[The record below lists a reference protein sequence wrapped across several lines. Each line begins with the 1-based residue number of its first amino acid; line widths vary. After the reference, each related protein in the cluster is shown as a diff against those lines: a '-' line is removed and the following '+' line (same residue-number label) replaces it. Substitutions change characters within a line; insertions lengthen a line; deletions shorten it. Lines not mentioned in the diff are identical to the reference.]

1 MNNFVTYLSY
11 FAIHFYVRSELK
23 LGRAWVMAS
32 KIDGA
37 VVTKHLQEYSVT
49 SNTKEYSLRNSHEYI
64 SIDII
69 LYSSTLTTREGNI
82 KKAR

>member
-1 MNNFVTYLSY
+1 
-11 FAIHFYVRSELK
+11 
-23 LGRAWVMAS
+23 MAS

-49 SNTKEYSLRNSHEYI
+49 SNTIEYSLRNSHEYI
-64 SIDII
+64 SEDII